1 MRKRIVGGAACLAL
15 AGFALPGDTA
25 RACSVCLAGDPVFDA
40 HGAGVQEAGDFTA
53 YLEVRGYS
61 KKSGALPEEGGG
73 EEADDAV
80 ERSRSTRL
88 SLLLAWTPLD
98 RLTLSV
104 EVPAVATR
112 VAEVEGG
119 DVTHLSTFGL
129 GDVVTNASVLLW
141 RNRDVLP
148 STLLEAR
155 AFLKT
160 PTGKS
165 HETTDGVVDKH
176 VQPGTGSWD
185 FGFGLA
191 GTQRLSWG
199 TLYASTLY
207 RKNTEGSLDY
217 RYGDVV
223 LANLAAM
230 TPLGHLSGIPDLD
243 RITAGLELNFR
254 WAQKDHFDGGT
265 YDDSGGAI
273 LYLTPSLRFRPPWF
287 EGHRPPSLRAGVQ
300 IPLTDAWLYGFQR
313 EGEVWNA
320 GVLFAF

>member
-1 MRKRIVGGAACLAL
+1 MQALRVGGVAWLAAL
-15 AGFALPGDTA
+15 AGFVLPGDAA

-40 HGAGVQEAGDFTA
+40 QGAGVQEAGNFTA

-61 KKSGALPEEGGG
+61 KKSGALPEEEPAGSI
-73 EEADDAV
+73 
-80 ERSRSTRL
+80 ERSRSTRISML
-88 SLLLAWTPLD
+88 MAWTPLD

-104 EVPAVATR
+104 DVPVVYTR
-112 VAEVEGG
+112 IGEAEDG
-119 DVTHLSTFGL
+119 DVSHISTAGL
-129 GDVVTNASVLLW
+129 GDVTSSAAVVLW

-155 AFLKT
+155 AFLKS

-165 HETTDGVVDKH
+165 HETTEGVVDKH

-191 GTQRLSWG
+191 GTHRLSWG
-199 TLYASTLY
+199 TLYASALY
-207 RKNTEGSLDY
+207 RENTEGSLDY

-223 LANLAAM
+223 LANLAALA
-230 TPLGHLSGIPDLD
+230 PLGHLSGVPDLD
-243 RITAGLELNFR
+243 RLTAGLELNFR
-254 WAQKDHFDGGT
+254 WAQKDHFEGGK
-265 YDDSGGAI
+265 YQDSGGSI
-273 LYLTPSLRFRPPWF
+273 LYLTPSLRFRLPWF
-287 EGHRPPSLRAGVQ
+287 EGHQPPSLRTGVQ